1 MKNNGEKREKPDGAE
16 DETLLDPLMVI
27 GEPVPVMELEQLGS
41 QQLPSKSE
49 IVRNLAEMNKY
60 TVPFSRRRVN
70 WMIDYGK
77 DTIVYV
83 ELS

>member
-1 MKNNGEKREKPDGAE
+1 MLVKNNGEKREKPDGAE
-16 DETLLDPLMVI
+16 DETLLDPLMVFLMVI

-41 QQLPSKSE
+41 QQLPTKSE

-70 WMIDYGK
+70 
-77 DTIVYV
+77 
-83 ELS
+83 

>member
-1 MKNNGEKREKPDGAE
+1 MLVKNNGEKREKPDEAE

-27 GEPVPVMELEQLGS
+27 GELVPVKELEQLGS
-41 QQLPSKSE
+41 QQLPTNSE

-70 WMIDYGK
+70 
-77 DTIVYV
+77 
-83 ELS
+83 

>member
-1 MKNNGEKREKPDGAE
+1 MLVKNNGEKREKPDEAE
-16 DETLLDPLMVI
+16 DETLLDPLMVFLMVI

-41 QQLPSKSE
+41 QQLPTKSE

-70 WMIDYGK
+70 
-77 DTIVYV
+77 
-83 ELS
+83 

>member
-1 MKNNGEKREKPDGAE
+1 MLVKNNREKREKPDEAE
-16 DETLLDPLMVI
+16 DETLLDPLMVFLMVI

-41 QQLPSKSE
+41 QQLPTKSE

-70 WMIDYGK
+70 
-77 DTIVYV
+77 
-83 ELS
+83 